1 MTDVNGEPS
10 PARRARSDAT
20 RARIAAAAYQLFC
33 ERGFAATT
41 MRAVATGAGVAVQ
54 TVYFKFHTKADL
66 LSAAIDHAIMGGEGG
81 APPQLQDWYPR
92 MVAETELRRALR
104 HFVDGLTPMEARF
117 APLATTMA
125 AAAAGDPEV
134 RRIQTKHR
142 SMRRAG
148 YGDVIDLLASK
159 HPLRDG
165 LDREKAVDLLVF
177 FAGED
182 AFRALILDDGWTED
196 AWADWIL
203 DAIASLVFND

>member
-1 MTDVNGEPS
+1 MTDVNGDLP

-33 ERGFAATT
+33 ERGFAGTT

-66 LSAAIDHAIMGGEGG
+66 LSAAVDHAIGGEGG
-81 APPQLQDWYPR
+81 VPPQLQDWYQW
-92 MVAETELRRALR
+92 MTAETELRRALR
-104 HFVDGLTPMEARF
+104 NFVDGLTPMEARF

-125 AAAAGDPEV
+125 AAATGDPEV

-142 SMRRAG
+142 RMRRAG

-203 DAIASLVFND
+203 DAIARLVFDD

>member
-20 RARIAAAAYQLFC
+20 RARIAAAAYRLFC
-33 ERGFAATT
+33 ERGFAGTT

-66 LSAAIDHAIMGGEGG
+66 LSAAVDHAIGGEGG
-81 APPQLQDWYPR
+81 VPPQLQDWYQR
-92 MVAETELRRALR
+92 MTAETELRRALR

-142 SMRRAG
+142 RMRRAA
-148 YGDVIDLLASK
+148 YGSIIDVLVSK
-159 HPLRDG
+159 HPLRGG
-165 LDREKAVDLLVF
+165 LDRDRAVDLLVF

-182 AFRALILDDGWTED
+182 AFRALILDDGWTEG

-203 DAIASLVFND
+203 DAIASLVFDD